1 MSRFFVVISL
11 FFMAFLSACSSYDP
25 VTPAPVVVAPAAPVV
40 TAPVASPPGTV
51 AVVPSATSG
60 PAVVVPS
67 ALRPGNGRVESI
79 TTVAS
84 AAAGASGS
92 SADSLQRVAI
102 RMDDGTV
109 QVVDT
114 RAAGLALGERVELTR
129 DGMIRH

>member
-1 MSRFFVVISL
+1 MSKFFVVISL
-11 FFMAFLSACSSYDP
+11 FSLGLIAACSSYDP
-25 VTPAPVVVAPAAPVV
+25 VTPAPVVVAPTAPVV
-40 TAPVASPPGTV
+40 TAPA
-51 AVVPSATSG
+51 ATSG
-60 PAVVVPS
+60 PAVVVPT

-84 AAAGASGS
+84 AAAGATGS
-92 SADSLQRVAI
+92 SASSLQRVAI

-114 RAAGLALGERVELTR
+114 RATGLALGNRVELTK